1 MAIQNNYNNYIK
13 RQKQNSTGQF
23 RQKVANSLGGQA
35 VGNNTTK
42 KTNGVLGKQA
52 STLGTGIT
60 PTQPTQSSS
69 RSVSSPYT
77 MNEHIFTPTNTQNPL
92 QGNVEPQKAMS
103 SPLTNQIQSTP
114 LTNTPQPTSQP
125 IENTSS
131 TEGTGMMSLSD
142 INNSIGVQNEG
153 QYSNTSSI
161 PMTPEDVAQVNQL
174 ANTPYVMSLAQSS
187 RATTKPK
194 TPQEIAQEL
203 VEAQKKQLQDSWEQK
218 QKELDLQQQQLQQGY
233 DQSKID
239 AENAYNKSQDDLN
252 ASRYQQQEDLNV
264 SGQRRGIQYSP
275 QQLALENVANI
286 NLNKNLAEISTQ
298 RNELLNKL
306 AMQMSQ
312 DSANI
317 LMNRQNSIVEFN
329 NSLANVYND
338 YNKQIMD
345 WAYNDD
351 QTAKDRAWQEK
362 QTKAD
367 QEFQKKMQEAQ
378 NKWQSGENKLDRNSK
393 SSRSYGGGG
402 GYSSYGGK
410 SYSAYTPYSSRSA
423 YDNWGNA
430 TLNLNDSLDANT
442 ALQTGK
448 EYMTDMYNA
457 VSNVGGMEELNNK
470 AGAYRTSYEDII
482 KELQSYG
489 GNKAIEDEL
498 GKAYDTGLKHLYNK
512 SYANST
518 NTPYLNNGTLITPNK
533 TTNLRTIHENKK
545 YKDLLKSRYYSEYAR
560 TEEERKK
567 YAEEEEKYRKL
578 DEDRR
583 YGRSNTN
590 SNTKLSGNKVYDPF
604 TAKSNFMKSTPK
616 PPKKP
621 TPKPTK
627 KDISKASKTIQNSPK
642 RDFIYK
648 PKSTPKKKTDIRD
661 SYAYKA
667 KTGTLPK
674 STPKKKKSTIS
685 NIKKTTS
692 KKTTSKVVNRNKS
705 KLQKSLNNLK
715 KNVKKF
721 FKW

>member
-23 RQKVANSLGGQA
+23 RQKVVNSLGGQA

-60 PTQPTQSSS
+60 PSQPTQSSS
-69 RSVSSPYT
+69 RSVSNPYT

-92 QGNVEPQKAMS
+92 QANVEPQKAMS

-131 TEGTGMMSLSD
+131 TGMMSLSD

-174 ANTPYVMSLAQSS
+174 ANSPYVQSLAQSS
-187 RATTKPK
+187 RATAKPK
-194 TPQEIAQEL
+194 TAQEIAKEL
-203 VEAQKKQLQDSWEQK
+203 VEQQKKQLQDSWEQK
-218 QKELDLQQQQLQQGY
+218 QKEYDLKEQQLKQSHE
-233 DQSKID
+233 QSKID
-239 AENAYNKSQDDLN
+239 AENAYKKSQDDLN

-264 SGQRRGIQYSP
+264 SGERRGIQYSP

-306 AMQMSQ
+306 ALQLSQ

-317 LMNRQNSIVEFN
+317 LMNRQNAIVEFN
-329 NSLANVYND
+329 NSLSQVYSD

-345 WAYNDD
+345 WSYNDE
-351 QTAKDRAWQEK
+351 QTAKEREWQEK
-362 QTKAD
+362 QSKAD
-367 QEFQKKMQEAQ
+367 KEFQKKMQDEQ
-378 NKWQSGENKLDRNSK
+378 NKWQSGENSKDRSAK

-402 GYSSYGGK
+402 GYSSYGGG

-430 TLNLNDSLDANT
+430 TLDLNDPLVANT
-442 ALQTGK
+442 TLQTDK
-448 EYMTDMYNA
+448 EYLTDMYNA
-457 VSNVGGMEELNNK
+457 VSNVGGMEELDNK
-470 AGAYRTSYEDII
+470 AGAYRTAYDDVIR
-482 KELQSYG
+482 ELQSYG
-489 GNKAIEDEL
+489 GNKAIEEEL
-498 GKAYDTGLKHLYNK
+498 GNAYDTGLKHLYNK
-512 SYANST
+512 SYAKST
-518 NTPYLNNGTLITPNK
+518 NTPYLNNGTLITPNE

-545 YKDLLKSRYYSEYAR
+545 YKDLLKSRYYSEYSR
-560 TEEERKK
+560 KEEDRKK
-567 YAEEEEKYRKL
+567 YSKEEEKYRKL

-583 YGRSNTN
+583 YGKSNTN

-604 TAKSNFMKSTPK
+604 TAKSNFIKSTPK
-616 PPKKP
+616 APKKP

-627 KDISKASKTIQNSPK
+627 KDISKAKKTITNSPK

-648 PKSTPKKKTDIRD
+648 PKST
-661 SYAYKA
+661 SS
-667 KTGTLPK
+667 K
-674 STPKKKKSTIS
+674 STSKTSQKLKTSKKNLKTSVS
-685 NIKKTTS
+685 NVKKTTS

-705 KLQKSLNNLK
+705 KLQKSFDNLK
-715 KNVKKF
+715 KNVKKL